1 MLTAEEIARA
11 FLALVP
17 YYLAGAGAGVGGGQI
32 VVVQIPGGL
41 QFPSVRDGRDAQSL
55 VDQLLQQSAEAARL
69 RGQLPG
75 GLMDQDRKRNVTEVR
90 WNQEEG

>member
-1 MLTAEEIARA
+1 MLIAEEIARA

-17 YYLAGAGAGVGGGQI
+17 YYLAGAGVGGGQI

-41 QFPSVRDGRDAQSL
+41 QFPSVRDGHDAQSL
-55 VDQLLQQSAEAARL
+55 VDQLLQQSTEAARL